1 VLILLIKEMAA
12 DIGRML
18 PKIFRKSM
26 IKVGGMSTDCY
37 SAIMPIQNVGEEDM
51 QVVLIRLEIG
61 KVNISTLKPN
71 FKILKI
77 SSKMLRISLII

>member
-1 VLILLIKEMAA
+1 MKEMAA

-18 PKIFRKSM
+18 PKIFRESV

-37 SAIMPIQNVGEEDM
+37 SAIMPIQNVEEKGI

-61 KVNISTLKPN
+61 KVNIGTLKLN